1 MIYIP
6 NYYTIIIG
14 IKSTENTGFV
24 EFRLK
29 KDSPARVGRTAL
41 LIDNVLFVNLYDVL
55 LQKE

>member
-41 LIDNVLFVNLYDVL
+41 LIDNVLFVNLYDV
-55 LQKE
+55 